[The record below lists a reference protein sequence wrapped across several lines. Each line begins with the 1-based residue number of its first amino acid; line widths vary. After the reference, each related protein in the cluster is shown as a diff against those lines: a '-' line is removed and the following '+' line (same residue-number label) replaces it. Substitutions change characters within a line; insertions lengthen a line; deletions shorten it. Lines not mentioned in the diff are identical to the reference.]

1 MQFIVVLIQ
10 FSVIFGVLASGM
22 TTAPA
27 DLSYVLKQPSRLARA
42 LLVLCVISPIVT
54 VMVCRS
60 FSLHPAVIVG
70 LVTLS
75 VAPVG
80 ALFAAA
86 MMPLVAPGNAAY
98 ARGLLFASAM
108 LSVVLTPLGV
118 QVIATIY
125 GDDVRV
131 PPLAVA
137 RVVLTSV
144 FLPLGIGLWLGNR
157 WPATRRWIPSIQKI
171 SGLVL
176 TGCLIAIV
184 VLGWSRIGLVLR
196 GGTITAIAIVTLVIL
211 AIGHL
216 IGGPESDDRT
226 VLAFAAVSR
235 HPGVALTVAS
245 FTQQELAAVGVMLA
259 FLISTLAAVPYKRWR
274 QRLRSTAG

>member
-1 MQFIVVLIQ
+1 MQFIVPLIQ
-10 FSVIFGVLASGM
+10 LSVIFGVVAAGM
-22 TTAPA
+22 TTAPS
-27 DLSYVLKQPSRLARA
+27 DLSYVLKQPSRLVRA
-42 LLVLCVISPIVT
+42 LLVLSFLAPVVT
-54 VMVCRS
+54 VIVCRS
-60 FSLHPAVIVG
+60 FSLHPAIIVG

-75 VAPVG
+75 IAPVG

-86 MMPLVAPGNAAY
+86 MMPLVAPANAAY
-98 ARGLLFASAM
+98 ARGLLFASAL
-108 LSVVLTPLGV
+108 LSVILTPLAV
-118 QVIATIY
+118 QAIATIY
-125 GDDVRV
+125 GNDVRV
-131 PPLAVA
+131 PPMSVA
-137 RVVLTSV
+137 RVVITSV

-157 WPATRRWIPSIQKI
+157 WPATRPWIPSIQKI

-184 VLGWSRIGLVLR
+184 ILGWSRIGLVLR
-196 GGTITAIAIVTLVIL
+196 GGTFTAIVIITLVSL

-216 IGGPESDDRT
+216 LGGPESDDRT
-226 VLAFAAVSR
+226 VLAFAAISR

-245 FTQQELAAVGVMLA
+245 FTQQELAPVGVMLA

>member
-1 MQFIVVLIQ
+1 MQFILPLIQ
-10 FSVIFGVLASGM
+10 LSVIFGVLAAGM
-22 TTAPA
+22 TTAPS
-27 DLSYVLKQPSRLARA
+27 DLSYVLKQPSRLIRA
-42 LLVLCVISPIVT
+42 LLVLSVLAPVGTVI
-54 VMVCRS
+54 VCRL
-60 FSLHPAVIVG
+60 FSLHPAIIVG

-75 VAPVG
+75 IAPVG

-86 MMPLVAPGNAAY
+86 MMPLVAPANAAY
-98 ARGLLFASAM
+98 ARGLLFASAL
-108 LSVVLTPLGV
+108 LSVILTPLAV

-125 GDDVRV
+125 GNDVRL
-131 PPLAVA
+131 PPLSVA
-137 RVVLTSV
+137 RVVITSV

-184 VLGWSRIGLVLR
+184 ILGWSRIGLVLR
-196 GGTITAIAIVTLVIL
+196 GGTFTAIVIVTLVSL

-216 IGGPESDDRT
+216 LGGPESDDRT
-226 VLAFAAVSR
+226 VLAFAAISR

-245 FTQQELAAVGVMLA
+245 FTQQELAPVGVMLA
-259 FLISTLAAVPYKRWR
+259 FLISTLTAVPYKRWR

>member
-1 MQFIVVLIQ
+1 MQFIVPLIQ
-10 FSVIFGVLASGM
+10 LSVIFGVLAAGM
-22 TTAPA
+22 TTSPS
-27 DLSYVLKQPSRLARA
+27 DLSYVLKQPSRLVRA
-42 LLVLCVISPIVT
+42 LLVLSVLAPVVT
-54 VMVCRS
+54 VIVCRS
-60 FSLHPAVIVG
+60 FSLHPAIIVG

-75 VAPVG
+75 IAPVG

-86 MMPLVAPGNAAY
+86 MMPLVAPANAAY
-98 ARGLLFASAM
+98 ARGLLFASAL
-108 LSVVLTPLGV
+108 LSVILTPLAV

-125 GDDVRV
+125 GNDVRL
-131 PPLAVA
+131 PPLSVA
-137 RVVLTSV
+137 RVVIISV

-184 VLGWSRIGLVLR
+184 ILGWSRIGLVLR
-196 GGTITAIAIVTLVIL
+196 GGTFTAIVIVTLVSL

-216 IGGPESDDRT
+216 LGGPESDDRT
-226 VLAFAAVSR
+226 VLAFAAISR

-245 FTQQELAAVGVMLA
+245 FTQQELAPVGVMLA
-259 FLISTLAAVPYKRWR
+259 FLISTLTAVPYKRWR